1 MLLTVCN
8 YVSCANEWAAK
19 NWGFDRVKLGN
30 MVDCKTTDIIIKT
43 ILFLL
48 WNQNHQF
55 EFDDNCELWLL
66 SFIASFSNDDFLT
79 LSDNIPTCRCTLES
93 KFILGPDH
101 LPSIINQQ
109 FADSKSLY
117 LLGFWP
123 QKPFRYRFRTF
134 HLLSW

>member
-30 MVDCKTTDIIIKT
+30 MVDCKITDIIIKT

-66 SFIASFSNDDFLT
+66 SFIASFPNDDFLT

-93 KFILGPDH
+93 KFILGADH
-101 LPSIINQQ
+101 LPSIQSTICR
-109 FADSKSLY
+109 FKKSLFIRV
-117 LLGFWP
+117 LASE
-123 QKPFRYRFRTF
+123 TF
-134 HLLSW
+134 QV